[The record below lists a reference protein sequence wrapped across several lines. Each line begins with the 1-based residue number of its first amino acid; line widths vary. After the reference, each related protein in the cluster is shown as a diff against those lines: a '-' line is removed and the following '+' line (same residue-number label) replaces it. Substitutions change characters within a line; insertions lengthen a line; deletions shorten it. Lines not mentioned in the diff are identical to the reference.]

1 MEGSRV
7 IGMVIGV
14 LEGTETASAVDVLGR
29 VAVLLPLE
37 TGLIRSTGP
46 LVPQLAA
53 MSLLRPVVTS
63 PVKTI
68 RVVKVPLLVDPVVK
82 VVPATNAIIDMRTV
96 SVVVEEVVVNPTDRL
111 ANDEDLETDSGNIL
125 F

>member
-7 IGMVIGV
+7 IGMLTGV

-29 VAVLLPLE
+29 AVVLLPPE
-37 TGLIRSTGP
+37 TGLIRSTRP
-46 LVPQLAA
+46 LVPQPAA
-53 MSLLRPVVTS
+53 MSLLHPVVTS

-68 RVVKVPLLVDPVVK
+68 RVVKVPLLGAPVVK
-82 VVPATNAIIDMRTV
+82 VDPATNAIIDMRTV
-96 SVVVEEVVVNPTDRL
+96 SGVVEEAVVNPTDRL
-111 ANDEDLETDSGNIL
+111 ANGEDLEMDPGNKL

>member
-1 MEGSRV
+1 MEGFRV
-7 IGMVIGV
+7 IGIVTGV

-29 VAVLLPLE
+29 AVVLLSPE
-37 TGLIRSTGP
+37 IGLIRSTRP
-46 LVPQLAA
+46 LVPQPAA

-68 RVVKVPLLVDPVVK
+68 RVVKVPLLVALVVK
-82 VVPATNAIIDMRTV
+82 VDPATNAIIDMRTV

-111 ANDEDLETDSGNIL
+111 ANGKDLETDPGNKL